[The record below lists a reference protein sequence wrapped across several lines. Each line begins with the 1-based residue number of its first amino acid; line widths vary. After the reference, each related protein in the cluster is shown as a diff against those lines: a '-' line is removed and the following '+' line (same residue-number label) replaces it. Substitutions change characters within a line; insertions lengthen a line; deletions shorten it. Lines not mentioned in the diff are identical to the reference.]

1 MSGYQPNLSSAPQA
15 IIGVVRAP
23 GLGRL

>member
-1 MSGYQPNLSSAPQA
+1 VSGYQPNLSSAPQA